1 MQKVT
6 VAFVFDQKKVQDAN
20 LGIVKIRVTHQR
32 EKRFITTGIKTSIA
46 DWQRL
51 DRMRGELDN
60 RIKDDNFIALHRSLY
75 GYRDGKRGRVE
86 GWLDKAHNV
95 VDQLGPNFTYD
106 AFKSGLATYGRKEPS
121 QAQNEDVIRA
131 LLTKQEAMEGQDR
144 VGTASLYGLV
154 AKSILRFIAQLSD
167 KERRHF
173 DLIIQPKRVAY
184 EQPTGLLFKHVT
196 VDFLTKYEAWMLRE
210 GKASQRPGGPAEPA
224 SSTTVGIY
232 CRHLRA
238 VFNLAKDKGFISDKE
253 YPFGRNRFVIPAGRT
268 PKKALSTADLEKI
281 KTFQPEPDSSEQRAH
296 NLWLFTYY
304 GNGLNMADLCRLRWR
319 DVDQT
324 ANYFFFVRQKTKRTR
339 KGDSNPIRV
348 MLRPET
354 WAIIER
360 AGTVRRDSN
369 SYLFPFLNDSETEKQ
384 AKDKI
389 AQVVKQTNKWMNR
402 LGKKLFIDSDLGTY
416 TARHSFAT
424 TLLRNGA
431 PSHLIGTQIG
441 HSQSRSTEHYL
452 GDFEDQ
458 DIKAFLNT
466 L

>member
-6 VAFVFDQKKVQDAN
+6 IAFVYDQKKVQDAN
-20 LGIVKIRVTHQR
+20 LGIVKIRITYQR
-32 EKRFITTGIKTSIA
+32 EKRFFTTGIKTSVA

-51 DRMRGELDN
+51 DRMRSDLDN
-60 RIKDDNFIALHRSLY
+60 RIKDDSFIALHKTLY
-75 GYRDGKRGRVE
+75 GYRDGKKGRVE
-86 GWLDKAHNV
+86 GWLDKARNV
-95 VDQLGPNFTYD
+95 IDKLGPNFTFD
-106 AFKSGLATYGRKEPS
+106 AFKSGLATYGRDEPS
-121 QAQNEDVIRA
+121 QAQNEDVIKA
-131 LLTKQEAMEGQDR
+131 LLAKQEAMESQDR

-154 AKSILRFIAQLSD
+154 AKSLLRFVAQLSD

-173 DLIIQPKRVAY
+173 DLSVQPKQQQVV
-184 EQPTGLLFKHVT
+184 LLFKHVT

-238 VFNLAKDKGFISDKE
+238 VFNLAKDKGFITDKE

-281 KTFQPEPDSSEQRAH
+281 KTHQPEPDSSEQRAH
-296 NLWLFTYY
+296 DLWLFTYY

-324 ANYFFFVRQKTKRTR
+324 ANCFFFVRQKTKRTR

-348 MLRPET
+348 VLRPET
-354 WAIIER
+354 WSVIER
-360 AGTVRRDSN
+360 LGTTRRDSN
-369 SYLFPFLNDSETEKQ
+369 SYVFPFLDGSETEKR

-402 LGKKLFIDSDLGTY
+402 LGKKLGVDGDLVTY
-416 TARHSFAT
+416 AARHSFAT

-458 DIKAFLNT
+458 DIKAFLKT